1 MSEARLRVGFGEV
14 DITPPTGLYMCGG
27 LQPRTNVGTED
38 PLLVKSLVA
47 TSGGKAVAI
56 VGVDLIGLP
65 RSIVDAG
72 IEQAVAATGMSR
84 DGILVSCSH
93 THSGPYTIEG
103 LYVFDVTDAAYLATL
118 PAAIAKSIAQAYAAM
133 QPATLH
139 IGRSLVYHLLH
150 HRRVINKGDGKA
162 VNTWMADMLD
172 DLDRCPQILGAA
184 GPVDPEM
191 WVLRFD
197 DLDGKTI
204 GAFVNYPLHVNTHF
218 GVTWCADYP
227 GVIAAEMRRV
237 FGPQVTTVFAPG
249 ACANINTTGGLAS
262 WKQNAEFLAG
272 QAIIA
277 ARRARSVTEPVIVDG
292 AQRNLRV
299 PRRDPATQ
307 AAGAVERLDWG
318 GGRSWEE
325 VFEPLLDH
333 MAAMPEELSVPV
345 GAVRI
350 GPFAV
355 ASNPGEL
362 FVEHGLTI
370 KQRSPFPH
378 TVVTELTNDLIMYQ
392 PTRQAFEQQG
402 YETLVGA
409 NRVPIEGIEQMVDT
423 ACALLQEL
431 WERE

>member
-1 MSEARLRVGFGEV
+1 MNEPGLRIGFGEV

-38 PLLVKSLVA
+38 PLLVKALVA
-47 TSGGKAVAI
+47 TSGGKEIAL

-72 IEQAVAATGMSR
+72 IEEAVAATGMNR
-84 DGILVSCSH
+84 DGILVACSH

-103 LYVFDVTDAAYLATL
+103 LYVSGVTNEAYLATL
-118 PAAIAKSIAQAYAAM
+118 PGAIAASITHAHAAM
-133 QPATLH
+133 QPVTMH
-139 IGRSLVYHLLH
+139 IGRSLVYHLPH
-150 HRRVINKGDGKA
+150 HRRVINKEDGKA
-162 VNTWMADMLD
+162 VNTWMSDMLD
-172 DLDRCPQILGAA
+172 DLDRCPQILGTA
-184 GPVDPEM
+184 GPIDPEM

-197 DLDGKTI
+197 DLAGRTI
-204 GAFVNYPLHVNTHF
+204 GAFVNYSLHVNTHF

-227 GVIAAEMRRV
+227 GVIAAEMRRI
-237 FGPQVTTVFAPG
+237 FGSQVTTVFAPG
-249 ACANINTTGGLAS
+249 ACANINTTGGLAG
-262 WKQNAEFLAG
+262 WKPNATFLAE

-277 ARRARSVTEPVIVDG
+277 ARRARPVAEPIRVDG
-292 AQRNLRV
+292 ARRDLLV
-299 PRRDPATQ
+299 PRRDPQTQ
-307 AAGAVERLDWG
+307 AAGAIERLDWG

-325 VFEPLLDH
+325 VFEPLLDR
-333 MAAMPEELSVPV
+333 MAAMPEALSVPV

-409 NRVPIEGIEQMVDT
+409 NRVSIEGIEQIVDT
-423 ACALLQEL
+423 ASDLLQEL
-431 WERE
+431 WDR